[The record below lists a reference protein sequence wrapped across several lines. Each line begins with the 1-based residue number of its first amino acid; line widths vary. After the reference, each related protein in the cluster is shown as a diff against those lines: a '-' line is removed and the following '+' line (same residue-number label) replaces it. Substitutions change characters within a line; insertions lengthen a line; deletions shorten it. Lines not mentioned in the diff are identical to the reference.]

1 MDLFERAVV
10 ALNALLALTATVIN
24 LHASKKVVGEW
35 RGVRVSIA
43 AVATA
48 YVLGYTYLVMF
59 PEEIIVWSKAMRGVS
74 LLAWPVVWI
83 YPAVLQRRSVKR
95 TREILEKELDRE

>member
-48 YVLGYTYLVMF
+48 YVLVMF
-59 PEEIIVWSKAMRGVS
+59 PEEIIVWSKVMRGVS

-83 YPAVLQRRSVKR
+83 HPAVVQRRSVKR